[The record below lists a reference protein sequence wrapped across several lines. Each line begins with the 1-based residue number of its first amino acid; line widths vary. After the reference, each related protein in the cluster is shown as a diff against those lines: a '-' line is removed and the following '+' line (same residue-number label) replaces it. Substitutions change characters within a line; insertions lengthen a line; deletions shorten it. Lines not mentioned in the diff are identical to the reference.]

1 MSLAELKQA
10 VHELSTHDLAELA
23 SFIREE
29 DEKAWDDQIDKDFA
43 DGGRLGGLIDEV
55 RNDLRSGQVGDLP

>member
-10 VHELSTHDLAELA
+10 VHELSTNDLAELA

-29 DEKAWDDQIDKDFA
+29 DAKAWDDQIDEDFA
-43 DGGRLGGLIDEV
+43 EGGRLRGLIAEV
-55 RNDLRSGQVGDLP
+55 REDLRCGQVGDLP

>member
-1 MSLAELKQA
+1 MKQA
-10 VHELSTHDLAELA
+10 VHELSPHDLAELA

-29 DEKAWDDQIDKDFA
+29 DANTWDEQIDEDFSA
-43 DGGRLGGLIDEV
+43 GGRLRGLIDEV

>member
-10 VHELSTHDLAELA
+10 VHELSAHELAELA

-29 DEKAWDDQIDKDFA
+29 DSKAWDDQIDKDFA
-43 DGGRLGGLIDEV
+43 EGGRLRGLLDEV
-55 RNDLRSGQVGDLP
+55 RDDLRCGKVGDLP

>member
-10 VHELSTHDLAELA
+10 VHELSAHDLAELA

-29 DEKAWDDQIDKDFA
+29 DAKAWDDQIDKDFA
-43 DGGRLGGLIDEV
+43 EGGKLRPVLDEV
-55 RNDLRSGQVGDLP
+55 RDDIRSGKVGDLP

>member
-29 DEKAWDDQIDKDFA
+29 DEKAWDDQIDKDFSE
-43 DGGRLGGLIDEV
+43 GGRLRGMVDEV
-55 RNDLRSGQVGDLP
+55 RADLRCGQVGDLP

>member
-29 DEKAWDDQIDKDFA
+29 DAKAWDDQIDEDFSE
-43 DGGRLGGLIDEV
+43 GGRLRGMIAEIRD
-55 RNDLRSGQVGDLP
+55 DLRCGQVGDLP